1 MASEHFGF
9 VEAGS
14 MWSNRVVVGFDGSE
28 TSQLTAKWAASEAQL
43 RGLGLTLVNAL
54 IPPTSGG
61 TFGPGMA
68 VGLDTLEE
76 IRKAAQVSLDE
87 VASSLTGPDIQSIV
101 QIGSPTGVLLE
112 ASETAALLVVGSR
125 GHGGFK
131 ELLLG
136 SVSSQLVAH
145 ADCPVI
151 VMRHEADL
159 TKDRIV
165 VGIDGSPVSNA
176 AVGFAFATAS
186 LHKWKL
192 VAVHAWD
199 VPSFDLVILPN
210 TPVPMDFE
218 NISDSEV
225 RLAAEVLAGFKA
237 EYPEVEVEQVVTRG
251 NAVKALLNASE
262 STAMIVVGTR
272 GHGQV
277 MSSVLGSVSHGVLH
291 KAKVPVAIVGEP
303 VEKS

>member
-1 MASEHFGF
+1 
-9 VEAGS
+9 

-28 TSQLTAKWAASEAQL
+28 TSLLTAKWAAAEAEL

-68 VGLDTLEE
+68 VGLDTLED
-76 IRKAAQVSLDE
+76 IRKAAQVTLDE
-87 VASSLTGPDIQSIV
+87 VAATLSGSDIQSIV

-112 ASETAALLVVGSR
+112 ASESAALIVVGSR

-136 SVSSQLVAH
+136 SVSSQLAAH
-145 ADCPVI
+145 SDCPVI
-151 VMRHEADL
+151 VMRHETDANRDSL
-159 TKDRIV
+159 V
-165 VGIDGSPVSNA
+165 VGIDGSESSDA
-176 AVGFAFATAS
+176 ALRFAFATAS

-218 NISDSEV
+218 NIADSEV
-225 RLAAEVLAGFKA
+225 RLAAEVLAGFET
-237 EYPEVEVEQVVTRG
+237 EYPDVEVEQVVTRG
-251 NAVKALLNASE
+251 NAVKALLEASP
-262 STAMIVVGTR
+262 SAAMIVVGTR

-277 MSSVLGSVSHGVLH
+277 VSSVLGSVSHGVLH
-291 KAKVPVAIVGEP
+291 KAKVPVAVVGEP
-303 VEKS
+303 VESK

>member
-1 MASEHFGF
+1 
-9 VEAGS
+9 

-28 TSQLTAKWAASEAQL
+28 TSLLTARWAAGEAVL

-68 VGLDTLEE
+68 VGLDTLED
-76 IRKAAQVSLDE
+76 IRKAAQTALDE
-87 VASSLTGPDIQSIV
+87 VAATLPGPDIQSIV

-112 ASETAALLVVGSR
+112 ASETAALIVVGSR

-136 SVSSQLVAH
+136 SVSSQLAAH

-151 VMRHEADL
+151 VMRHATDAA
-159 TKDRIV
+159 KDSII
-165 VGIDGSPVSNA
+165 VGIDGSEASNA

-199 VPSFDLVILPN
+199 VPSFDLVIMPG
-210 TPVPMDFE
+210 TPVPTDFASI
-218 NISDSEV
+218 NDSEV
-225 RLAAEVLAGFKA
+225 RLAAEVLAGFEA
-237 EYPEVEVEQVVTRG
+237 EYPDVAIEQRVTRG
-251 NAVKALLNASE
+251 NAVKALLDAST
-262 STAMIVVGTR
+262 SSAMIVVGTR

-291 KAKVPVAIVGEP
+291 KAKVPVAVVGEP
-303 VEKS
+303 VKKS

>member
-1 MASEHFGF
+1 
-9 VEAGS
+9 

-28 TSQLTAKWAASEAQL
+28 TSLLTAKWAAGEAEL

-68 VGLDTLEE
+68 VGLDTLED
-76 IRKAAQVSLDE
+76 IRKAAQTTLDE
-87 VASSLTGPDIQSIV
+87 VAGTLSGPDIQSIV

-112 ASETAALLVVGSR
+112 ASETAAMIVVGSR

-136 SVSSQLVAH
+136 SVSSQLAAH

-151 VMRHEADL
+151 VMRHEAD
-159 TKDRIV
+159 TANDQIV
-165 VGIDGSPVSNA
+165 VGVDGSASSSE
-176 AVGFAFATAS
+176 AVNFAFATAS

-192 VAVHAWD
+192 VAVHAWE
-199 VPSFDLVILPN
+199 VPSFDLVILPD
-210 TPVPMDFE
+210 TPVPMDYE
-218 NISDSEV
+218 SIGDSEV
-225 RLAAEVLAGFKA
+225 RLAAEVLAGFEA
-237 EYPEVEVEQVVTRG
+237 EYPDVEVEQIVTRG
-251 NAVKALLNASE
+251 NAVKALLEASP
-262 STAMIVVGTR
+262 SAAMIVVGTR

-277 MSSVLGSVSHGVLH
+277 MSSILGSVSHGILH
-291 KAKVPVAIVGEP
+291 KSKVPVAIVGEP
-303 VEKS
+303 VAKS

>member
-1 MASEHFGF
+1 
-9 VEAGS
+9 

-28 TSQLTAKWAASEAQL
+28 TSLLTAKWAAGEAEL

-68 VGLDTLEE
+68 VGLDTLED
-76 IRKAAQVSLDE
+76 IRKAAQTSLDE
-87 VASSLTGPDIQSIV
+87 VAKTLPGPDIQSIV

-112 ASETAALLVVGSR
+112 ASETAALIVVGSR
-125 GHGGFK
+125 GRGGFK

-136 SVSSQLVAH
+136 SVSAQLVAH

-151 VMRHEADL
+151 VMRHEADA

-165 VGIDGSPVSNA
+165 VGVDGSPASTE
-176 AVGFAFATAS
+176 AVKFAFATAA

-199 VPSFDLVILPN
+199 VPSFDLVIMPG
-210 TPVPMDFE
+210 TPVPTNFDS
-218 NISDSEV
+218 ISDSEV
-225 RLAAEVLAGFKA
+225 RLAAEVLAGFEA
-237 EYPEVEVEQVVTRG
+237 EYPDVEVEQVVKRG
-251 NAVKALLNASE
+251 NAVKSLLEASP
-262 STAMIVVGTR
+262 SAAMIVVGTR

-277 MSSVLGSVSHGVLH
+277 MSSVLGSVSHGILH
-291 KAKVPVAIVGEP
+291 KSKVPVAIVGEG

>member
-1 MASEHFGF
+1 
-9 VEAGS
+9 

-28 TSQLTAKWAASEAQL
+28 SSLLTAKWAAAEAEL

-68 VGLDTLEE
+68 VGLDTLED

-87 VASSLTGPDIQSIV
+87 VAGTLSGHDIQSIV

-112 ASETAALLVVGSR
+112 ASETAALIVVGSR

-136 SVSSQLVAH
+136 SVSAQLVAH
-145 ADCPVI
+145 ANCPVI
-151 VMRHEADL
+151 VVRHESDSAH
-159 TKDRIV
+159 DRIV
-165 VGIDGSPVSNA
+165 VGIDGSESSKA
-176 AVGFAFATAS
+176 AVAFAFATAS
-186 LHKWKL
+186 LHNWKL

-237 EYPEVEVEQVVTRG
+237 EYPDVEVEQVVTRG
-251 NAVKALLNASE
+251 NAVKALLSAS
-262 STAMIVVGTR
+262 SSAAMIVVGTR
-272 GHGQV
+272 GHGLV

-291 KAKVPVAIVGEP
+291 KSKVPVAVVGEA
-303 VEKS
+303 VIDS

>member
-1 MASEHFGF
+1 
-9 VEAGS
+9 
-14 MWSNRVVVGFDGSE
+14 MWSNRLVVGFDGSE
-28 TSQLTAKWAASEAQL
+28 TSHLTAKWAAGEAEL

-68 VGLDTLEE
+68 VGLDTLED
-76 IRKAAQVSLDE
+76 IRKAAQSALDE
-87 VASSLTGPDIQSIV
+87 VAAALPGPDIQSIV

-112 ASETAALLVVGSR
+112 ASQTAALIVVGSR

-151 VMRHEADL
+151 VMRHETDAAN
-159 TKDRIV
+159 DRLV
-165 VGIDGSPVSNA
+165 VGIDGSPSSNA
-176 AVGFAFATAS
+176 ALSFAFATAS

-199 VPSFDLVILPN
+199 VPSFDLVIMPG
-210 TPVPMDFE
+210 TPVPTDFTGI
-218 NISDSEV
+218 NDSEV
-225 RLAAEVLAGFKA
+225 RLAAEVLAGFEA
-237 EYPEVEVEQVVTRG
+237 EYPDVETAQLVKRG
-251 NAVKALLNASE
+251 NAVKAILEASP

-277 MSSVLGSVSHGVLH
+277 VSSVLGSVSHGVIH
-291 KAKVPVAIVGEP
+291 KAKVPVAVVGDP

>member
-1 MASEHFGF
+1 
-9 VEAGS
+9 

-28 TSQLTAKWAASEAQL
+28 TSLLTAKWAAGEAEL

-68 VGLDTLEE
+68 VGLDTLED
-76 IRKAAQVSLDE
+76 IRAAAQTSLDE
-87 VASSLTGPDIQSIV
+87 VAATLPGSDIQSIV

-136 SVSSQLVAH
+136 SVSAQLVAH

-151 VMRHEADL
+151 VMRHEADS
-159 TKDRIV
+159 TKNAIV
-165 VGIDGSPVSNA
+165 VGIDGSESSNA
-176 AVGFAFATAS
+176 ALAFAFATAS

-210 TPVPMDFE
+210 TPVPTDYE

-225 RLAAEVLAGFKA
+225 RLAAEVLAGFED
-237 EYPEVEVEQVVTRG
+237 EYPDVEVEQVVTRG
-251 NAVKALLNASE
+251 NAVKALLEASPAA
-262 STAMIVVGTR
+262 AMIVVGTH

-291 KAKVPVAIVGEP
+291 KAKVPVAVVGEP
-303 VEKS
+303 VEGS

>member
-1 MASEHFGF
+1 
-9 VEAGS
+9 
-14 MWSNRVVVGFDGSE
+14 MWTNRVVVGFDGSE
-28 TSQLTAKWAASEAQL
+28 TSLLTAKWAAAEAEL

-68 VGLDTLEE
+68 VGLDTLED
-76 IRKAAQVSLDE
+76 IRKAAQTALDE
-87 VASSLTGPDIQSIV
+87 VAASLSGPDIQSIV

-112 ASETAALLVVGSR
+112 ASETAALIVVGSR

-151 VMRHEADL
+151 VMRHQIDAA
-159 TKDRIV
+159 RNQIV
-165 VGIDGSPVSNA
+165 VGIDGSPSSNA

-199 VPSFDLVILPN
+199 VPSFDLVIMPG
-210 TPVPMDFE
+210 TPVPTNFDSI
-218 NISDSEV
+218 NDSEV
-225 RLAAEVLAGFKA
+225 RLAAEVLSGFQA
-237 EYPEVEVEQVVTRG
+237 EYPDVEVAQVVTRG
-251 NAVKALLNASE
+251 NAVRALLDASPAA
-262 STAMIVVGTR
+262 AMIVVGTR

-277 MSSVLGSVSHGVLH
+277 MSSVLGSVSHGILH
-291 KAKVPVAIVGEP
+291 KAKVPVAVVGEP